1 MGQGPSWKDMI
12 ATASGKG
19 MLAKQ
24 LFVVFT
30 QPAGDLD
37 RILEVRDEHL
47 KYQVEIEQKGIMF
60 AAGPLADDSGEA
72 WGGDGMIIIR
82 ADSLEDAE
90 RIAAADPMHSSGAR
104 TYRIRP
110 WLMNEGGFNLRVT
123 FSDGRQ
129 RLE

>member
-1 MGQGPSWKDMI
+1 MI
-12 ATASGKG
+12 ATASERG

-30 QPAGDLD
+30 EPTGDLGKVQEA
-37 RILEVRDEHL
+37 RAEHL

-60 AAGPLADDSGEA
+60 AAGPLADDSGER

-82 ADSLEDAE
+82 ADSMEEAT
-90 RIAAADPMHSSGAR
+90 RIAEADPMHSSGAR
-104 TYRIRP
+104 TFRIRP

-123 FSDGRQ
+123 FSDGKQ
-129 RLE
+129 RIE

>member
-1 MGQGPSWKDMI
+1 MSGPSWKEMI
-12 ATASGKG
+12 ATASERG

-30 QPAGDLD
+30 EPTGDLGKVQEA
-37 RILEVRDEHL
+37 RAEHL

-60 AAGPLADDSGEA
+60 AAGPLADDSGER

-82 ADSLEDAE
+82 ANSMEEAT
-90 RIAAADPMHSSGAR
+90 RIAEADPMHSSGAR
-104 TYRIRP
+104 TFRIRP

-123 FSDGRQ
+123 FSDGKQ
-129 RLE
+129 RIE

>member
-1 MGQGPSWKDMI
+1 MSGPSWKEMI
-12 ATASGKG
+12 ATASGRG

-30 QPAGDLD
+30 EPTGDLGKVQEA
-37 RILEVRDEHL
+37 RAEHL

-60 AAGPLADDSGEA
+60 AAGPLADDSGER

-82 ADSLEDAE
+82 AESMEEAT
-90 RIAAADPMHSSGAR
+90 RIAEADPMHSSGAR
-104 TYRIRP
+104 TFRIRP

-123 FSDGRQ
+123 FSDGKQ
-129 RLE
+129 RIE

>member
-1 MGQGPSWKDMI
+1 MSGPSWKEMI
-12 ATASGKG
+12 ATASGRG

-30 QPAGDLD
+30 EPTGDLGKVQEA
-37 RILEVRDEHL
+37 RAEHL

-60 AAGPLADDSGEA
+60 AAGPLADDSGER

-82 ADSLEDAE
+82 ADSMEEAT
-90 RIAAADPMHSSGAR
+90 RIAEADPMHSSGAR
-104 TYRIRP
+104 TFRIRP

-123 FSDGRQ
+123 FSDGKQ
-129 RLE
+129 RIE

>member
-1 MGQGPSWKDMI
+1 MSGPSWKEMI
-12 ATASGKG
+12 ATASERG

-30 QPAGDLD
+30 EPTGDLGKVQEA
-37 RILEVRDEHL
+37 RAEHL

-60 AAGPLADDSGEA
+60 AAGPLADASGER

-82 ADSLEDAE
+82 ADSMEEAT
-90 RIAAADPMHSSGAR
+90 RIAEADPMHSSGAR
-104 TYRIRP
+104 TFRIRP

-123 FSDGRQ
+123 FSDGKQ
-129 RLE
+129 RIE

>member
-1 MGQGPSWKDMI
+1 MSGPSWKEMI
-12 ATASGKG
+12 ATASERG

-30 QPAGDLD
+30 EPTGDLGKVQEA
-37 RILEVRDEHL
+37 RAEHL

-60 AAGPLADDSGEA
+60 AAGPLADDSGER

-82 ADSLEDAE
+82 AESMEEAT
-90 RIAAADPMHSSGAR
+90 RIAEADPMHSSGAR
-104 TYRIRP
+104 TFRIRP

-123 FSDGRQ
+123 FSDGKQ
-129 RLE
+129 RIE

>member
-1 MGQGPSWKDMI
+1 MSGPSWKEMI
-12 ATASGKG
+12 ATASERG

-30 QPAGDLD
+30 EPTSDLGKVQEA
-37 RILEVRDEHL
+37 RAEHL

-60 AAGPLADDSGEA
+60 AAGPLADDSGER

-82 ADSLEDAE
+82 ANSMEEAT
-90 RIAAADPMHSSGAR
+90 RIAEADPMHSSGAR
-104 TYRIRP
+104 TFRIRS

-123 FSDGRQ
+123 FSDGKQ
-129 RLE
+129 RIE

>member
-1 MGQGPSWKDMI
+1 MI
-12 ATASGKG
+12 ATASGRG

-30 QPAGDLD
+30 EPTGDLGKVQEA
-37 RILEVRDEHL
+37 RAEHL

-60 AAGPLADDSGEA
+60 AAGPLADDSGER

-82 ADSLEDAE
+82 ADSMEEAT
-90 RIAAADPMHSSGAR
+90 RIAEADPMHSSGAR
-104 TYRIRP
+104 TFRIRP

-123 FSDGRQ
+123 FSDGKQ
-129 RLE
+129 RIE

>member
-1 MGQGPSWKDMI
+1 MLGPSWKEMI
-12 ATASGKG
+12 ATASERG

-30 QPAGDLD
+30 EPTGDLGKVQEA
-37 RILEVRDEHL
+37 RAEHL

-60 AAGPLADDSGEA
+60 AAGPLADDSGER

-82 ADSLEDAE
+82 ANSMEEAT
-90 RIAAADPMHSSGAR
+90 RIAEADPMHSSGAR
-104 TYRIRP
+104 TFRIRP

-123 FSDGRQ
+123 FSDGKQ
-129 RLE
+129 RIE

>member
-1 MGQGPSWKDMI
+1 TAPSWKEMI
-12 ATASGKG
+12 ATASQKG

-30 QPAGDLD
+30 EPTGDLD
-37 RILEVRDEHL
+37 KVQESRADHL

-82 ADSLEDAE
+82 ADSLEAAT
-90 RIAAADPMHSSGAR
+90 RIAEADPMHASGAR
-104 TYRIRP
+104 KFHIRP

-123 FSDGRQ
+123 FSDGKQ
-129 RLE
+129 RIE

>member
-1 MGQGPSWKDMI
+1 MSGPSWKEMI
-12 ATASGKG
+12 ATASERG

-30 QPAGDLD
+30 EPTGDLGKVQEA
-37 RILEVRDEHL
+37 RAEHL

-60 AAGPLADDSGEA
+60 AAGPLADDSGER

-82 ADSLEDAE
+82 ADSMEEAT
-90 RIAAADPMHSSGAR
+90 RIAEADPMHSSGAR
-104 TYRIRP
+104 TFRIRP

-123 FSDGRQ
+123 FSDGKQ
-129 RLE
+129 RIE